1 MGQKVNP
8 LGFRVGPT
16 MINSWLS
23 LWYGGVNY
31 KVMLLEDL
39 KIREL
44 IKKNYHSAQIS
55 KVIIERS
62 SIKSII
68 INIHAKRP
76 GIIIGKSGND
86 IEKLKVG
93 VRFITKLEDIRI
105 NVHEVKKPNIDA
117 NIIAQNIAIQLEK
130 RSSFRKAMKT
140 SMQACLKQGAK
151 GVKVMCSG
159 RLAGAEI
166 ARTEW
171 YREGKVPLHTLR
183 ADIDYALAEAKTTYG
198 IIGVKVWVNKGEKII
213 AKKLRKEILT

>member
-8 LGFRVGPT
+8 LGLRVGPT
-16 MINSWLS
+16 MINGWLS
-23 LWYGGVNY
+23 LWYGDLNY
-31 KVMLLEDL
+31 KAMLLEDL

-44 IKKNYHSAQIS
+44 IKKSYHTAQVS
-55 KVIIERS
+55 KVAIERS
-62 SIKSII
+62 SSKNIT
-68 INIHAKRP
+68 INVYAKRP

-86 IEKLKVG
+86 IEKLKVA
-93 VRFITKLEDIRI
+93 VKTIVKLEDVRI

-117 NIIAQNIAIQLEK
+117 NIIAQTIAAQLEK
-130 RSSFRKAMKT
+130 RASFRKAMKT

-151 GVKVMCSG
+151 GIKVMCSG

-171 YREGKVPLHTLR
+171 YLEGKVPLHTLR
-183 ADIDYALAEAKTTYG
+183 MDIDYALAEAKTSYG

-213 AKKLRKEILT
+213 AKKLKKETTT